1 MRPSCAGIFRPGGR
15 GECRV
20 PAHPQLRVQ
29 KKAHELV
36 TTSTPKHPA
45 LKLCMTRPAPTR
57 ERELTANKG
66 SCPLQSENPAEAGT
80 ENAIRKAFLCAN
92 SVLRRAYPEGGSDAY
107 SGLGDFDDRDSFD
120 GDIGSGPDL

>member
-20 PAHPQLRVQ
+20 RAHPQPLVQ

-45 LKLCMTRPAPTR
+45 LKLCMTGPAPTR
-57 ERELTANKG
+57 KRELTADKG
-66 SCPLQSENPAEAGT
+66 SCPLQSENPAGQERRT
-80 ENAIRKAFLCAN
+80 RYERHFVREQCAAPRI
-92 SVLRRAYPEGGSDAY
+92 SRRR
-107 SGLGDFDDRDSFD
+107 L
-120 GDIGSGPDL
+120 